1 MGLFDKL
8 MGRDL
13 PERRDAR
20 RIYFRLLEQARSPEF
35 FGAGRFP
42 DDYDGRIDL
51 ITLHFAAMME
61 RLNREGTDGELLR
74 QALFDEMKDDF
85 EIALREEG
93 ISDTGVKKR
102 IKPMIGHFYDRLKAY
117 TDAFDAADSQAALA
131 ESFTERTEGEGGA
144 FEQALARYSNA
155 LRDSLS
161 ETTLKDI
168 IARRFT
174 FPDLTS
180 PAIQHGLA

>member
-8 MGRDL
+8 MGREL

-20 RIYFRLLEQARSPEF
+20 TVYFRLLEQARTPGF
-35 FGAGRFP
+35 FGPGRFA
-42 DDYDGRIDL
+42 DDYDGRIDV
-51 ITLHFAAMME
+51 ITLHMAVMMM
-61 RLNREGTDGELLR
+61 RLRSEGEDGDLLR

-117 TDAFDAADSQAALA
+117 TDAI
-131 ESFTERTEGEGGA
+131 ESPDPR
-144 FEQALARYSNA
+144 AR
-155 LRDSLS
+155 LS
-161 ETTLKDI
+161 ESILTADETETPLGFKQTVADYALGLLDMLKDTSLDLI
-168 IARRFT
+168 TSGKFY
-174 FPDLTS
+174 FPEV
-180 PAIQHGLA
+180 

>member
-1 MGLFDKL
+1 MGLFGRL

-20 RIYFRLLEQARSPEF
+20 RIYFRLLEQSRDTDFYGHGKLE
-35 FGAGRFP
+35 
-42 DDYDGRIDL
+42 DTYDGRIDA
-51 ITLHFAAMME
+51 IAIHFAVMME
-61 RLNREGTDGELLR
+61 RLREEGDDGRLLS

-117 TDAFDAADSQAALA
+117 SEALQSEAAK
-131 ESFTERTEGEGGA
+131 ER
-144 FEQALARYSNA
+144 
-155 LRDSLS
+155 LS
-161 ETTLKDI
+161 EIFDLETSDSPDDFQRRLSTYMVAWLDNLHQQPMKALTE
-168 IARRFT
+168 ARFS
-174 FPDLTS
+174 FPS
-180 PAIQHGLA
+180 V